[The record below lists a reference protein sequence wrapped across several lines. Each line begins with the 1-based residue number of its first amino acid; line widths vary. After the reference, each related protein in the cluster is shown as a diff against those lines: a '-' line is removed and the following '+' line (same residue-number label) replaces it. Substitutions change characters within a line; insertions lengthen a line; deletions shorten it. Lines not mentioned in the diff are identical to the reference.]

1 MISGET
7 IADNIFKILK
17 GNGHKVKIFT
27 DEGENTVDPQAARRF
42 YIPELGS
49 MVNLDETDNKRE
61 LRVSVNQNTDLN
73 EFKDTLA
80 LLKNL
85 ANKNVIEYTLKSF
98 TKAITPKDQDY
109 QAQKVRDMKQDVSEG
124 ISPAYGSTKSSY
136 QQLENAKL
144 IIKHTKPVNEES
156 RGSRS
161 RNISAIYIE
170 NSDGERYKMPTNNL
184 AGGRAM
190 LRHVKEGGTP
200 YDDFGMY
207 IQEQCNE
214 LKKLKE
220 FKKYVLRNGLVN
232 EDTTDIVEAVSNRI
246 NSLREGIGKL
256 KGCKCYKETKEKF
269 EAKEPVNEAPFP
281 GEFNYTN
288 SPQEDEEIKAIM
300 MKHPEEAK
308 KLKATG
314 DIDSGSDLY
323 MDLYSYYLDS
333 GEMPYGVAKARDGDP
348 VEWILDRLDDIGM
361 PIGNLES
368 VEQDK
373 LRNQFTVRTFDE
385 GLNDALPYVNALVKE
400 MKAIR
405 EADDFAKE
413 TLDNLVNTIDSMD
426 SVKLRKGVDVKSD
439 PENPM
444 NFGSFKNMPKEN
456 QIAVV
461 MEYLGNSIDYASKG
475 EDQLSQLLTRMSDL
489 MERVKERSIM
499 VKAVGAIKA
508 LMPKLSATASENTS
522 VKKVSVENYMERK
535 LSNYEFDKLF
545 G

>member
-61 LRVSVNQNTDLN
+61 LRVSVNQNTDLDQ
-73 EFKDTLA
+73 FKDTLA

-85 ANKNVIEYTLKSF
+85 ANQNVIEYTLKSF

-161 RNISAIYIE
+161 RNINAIYIE

-220 FKKYVLRNGLVN
+220 FKKYTLRNGLVN
-232 EDTTDIVEAVSNRI
+232 EDTTDIIEAISNRI
-246 NSLREGIGKL
+246 NSLREGVNKL
-256 KGCKCYKETKEKF
+256 KGCKCYHETKEKF
-269 EAKEPVNEAPFP
+269 ESKEVKINE
-281 GEFNYTN
+281 T
-288 SPQEDEEIKAIM
+288 
-300 MKHPEEAK
+300 
-308 KLKATG
+308 
-314 DIDSGSDLY
+314 
-323 MDLYSYYLDS
+323 
-333 GEMPYGVAKARDGDP
+333 
-348 VEWILDRLDDIGM
+348 DRT
-361 PIGNLES
+361 
-368 VEQDK
+368 K

-385 GLNDALPYVNALVKE
+385 SLDDALPYVNALVKE
-400 MKAIR
+400 MKAIK

-413 TLDNLVNTIDSMD
+413 TLDNLVNTIDGMD